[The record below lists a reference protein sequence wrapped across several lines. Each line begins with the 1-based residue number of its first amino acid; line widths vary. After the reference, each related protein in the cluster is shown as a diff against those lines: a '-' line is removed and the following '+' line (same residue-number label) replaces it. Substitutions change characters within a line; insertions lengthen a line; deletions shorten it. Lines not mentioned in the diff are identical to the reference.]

1 VVFNRDLRLR
11 VGPQPRNLTGL
22 AQPGQLA
29 AEFMGEG
36 NWSGH
41 ELQGF
46 VAGKTEHQSLIA
58 GALLGRAFALGRG
71 VIDTLFNVA
80 GLLAHFANHPAGIG
94 VKNAIAVHISN
105 AANRLANALFEI
117 KLRVARNL
125 AGEHDEVAFGEG
137 LASDATERV
146 LIEDRKSTRLNS
158 SHLVI
163 SYAVF
168 CLIKKK
174 LVAFLLFL
182 HHPCLASLRR
192 WISASRSWLRFCLL
206 VFRAFGLVLVL
217 IMLRVVMVLLSFVMV

>member
-1 VVFNRDLRLR
+1 
-11 VGPQPRNLTGL
+11 
-22 AQPGQLA
+22 
-29 AEFMGEG
+29 MGEG

-41 ELQGF
+41 ELRGF

-71 VIDTLFNVA
+71 VIDTLLNVA

-146 LIEDRKSTRLNS
+146 LIETGIKNVIADR
-158 SHLVI
+158 
-163 SYAVF
+163 
-168 CLIKKK
+168 
-174 LVAFLLFL
+174 VADF
-182 HHPCLASLRR
+182 
-192 WISASRSWLRFCLL
+192 IGMT
-206 VFRAFGLVLVL
+206 FGNGFGGKDVA
-217 IMLRVVMVLLSFVMV
+217 MRHG